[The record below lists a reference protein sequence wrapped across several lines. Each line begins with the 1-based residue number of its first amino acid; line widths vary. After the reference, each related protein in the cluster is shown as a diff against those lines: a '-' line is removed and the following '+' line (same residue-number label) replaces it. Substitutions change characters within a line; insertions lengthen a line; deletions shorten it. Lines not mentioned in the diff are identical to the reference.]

1 MPAIAEFGNVCR
13 FEGKLPGLLQNHL
26 FTDVRA
32 SVNVLLNVWCNR
44 WLFPDQLS
52 SGRAEE
58 LGEAPWGTLAP
69 FAEETG
75 TKIAFLGKLTGAD
88 YGKPEL
94 RTQWKT
100 SPWMNGNVLD
110 ADGWPKTKR
119 RTLGTPPGPF
129 PDRYVSQKRVP
140 DSFGDHPDNVNRV
153 PEPYSPISVDLR
165 TTGGISV
172 LQLPSNQY
180 SLSRAVHL
188 LPRPTTRYEKGFD
201 QPKWLRPLYIL
212 FGFRPTDPAFENVE
226 NQRVNDDVYATR
238 CLRDEHRIINKG
250 YYSPGICPSG
260 YTEACSRA
268 NSVGTVTEWAYTC
281 CPSVESYSYSCLPTA
296 HLQWDLTLGC
306 RVSMSSGTFTLFDI
320 TATELNGQMSVQSST
335 VGNDFRIGAHAI
347 EVRRQATDASLTA
360 ATISRP
366 SDTLPA
372 GTGGAISGSESNGRN
387 SSSNGSNNAT
397 ESGSSSTG
405 FPPGVAAG
413 IGVGGTVALLGL
425 GLGVFFLC
433 RRRRATK
440 KALSTEGVNL
450 NASPLIAATVE
461 TTSPGDARG
470 YYAPEGA
477 KAFGT
482 FEQQR
487 YGGAYE
493 MEADTT
499 VHEIGPGNERY
510 ELQTERET
518 HR

>member
-1 MPAIAEFGNVCR
+1 MSRIGA
-13 FEGKLPGLLQNHL
+13 
-26 FTDVRA
+26 
-32 SVNVLLNVWCNR
+32 
-44 WLFPDQLS
+44 
-52 SGRAEE
+52 
-58 LGEAPWGTLAP
+58 
-69 FAEETG
+69 
-75 TKIAFLGKLTGAD
+75 LT
-88 YGKPEL
+88 
-94 RTQWKT
+94 
-100 SPWMNGNVLD
+100 
-110 ADGWPKTKR
+110 
-119 RTLGTPPGPF
+119 
-129 PDRYVSQKRVP
+129 
-140 DSFGDHPDNVNRV
+140 
-153 PEPYSPISVDLR
+153 
-165 TTGGISV
+165 TT
-172 LQLPSNQY
+172 
-180 SLSRAVHL
+180 
-188 LPRPTTRYEKGFD
+188 
-201 QPKWLRPLYIL
+201 
-212 FGFRPTDPAFENVE
+212 FRPPAACATSTGLYLVDCGENCSYHANGPLETTACYPNNYDPE
-226 NQRVNDDVYATR
+226 
-238 CLRDEHRIINKG
+238 INKG

-296 HLQWDLTLGC
+296 RLDWDLTLGC
-306 RVSMSSGTFTLFDI
+306 QVSMSSGTFTLFDI

-360 ATISRP
+360 ATTSRP

-372 GTGGAISGSESNGRN
+372 STGGALSGFESNGRN
-387 SSSNGSNNAT
+387 SSSNDDSNAT
-397 ESGSSSTG
+397 ESGSSSTD

-440 KALSTEGVNL
+440 KALS

-461 TTSPGDARG
+461 TTSPGDASG
-470 YYAPEGA
+470 YYAPESA
-477 KAFGT
+477 KAVGA

-493 MEADTT
+493 MEANTT

-510 ELQTERET
+510 ELLTERET